1 MYNFTYKNIPTAK
14 QLELI
19 KQYKDTGDV
28 QIKEDIILANIKL
41 VYKLVNKYCSDDSY
55 LDDCVSVG
63 VITLSKAIDYFDI
76 DNKHNACFSTYAA
89 KSIIRAIWRFIDEQK
104 PIADMSLDEPIF
116 ENDYGDTKYLKDAIA
131 DTSYNDTLELEEELN
146 DIFNFIDNYFQPRT
160 KLIFYYKFGLFD
172 YPKLKEQEI
181 AERVNTSRAN
191 VANYYAKGLKAIRK
205 YLNEN
210 IKPRRKI

>member
-1 MYNFTYKNIPTAK
+1 MYNFTHKDMPTAK

-19 KQYKDTGDV
+19 KQYKDTGDIK
-28 QIKEDIILANIKL
+28 IKEDIILANIKL
-41 VYKLVNKYCSDDSY
+41 VYKLANKYCGDNNY

-63 VITLSKAIDYFDI
+63 LITLSKAIDYFDI
-76 DNKHNACFSTYAA
+76 NNKRNACFSTYAA
-89 KSIIRAIWRFIDEQK
+89 KSIMHAIWRFIDEQK

-131 DTSYNDTLELEEELN
+131 DTSYSDSLELEEELN

-160 KLIFYYKFGLFD
+160 KLIFYYKFGLFN

-181 AERVNTSRAN
+181 AEQVNTSRAN

-205 YLNEN
+205 YLNES